1 MMPVNKEST
10 PGPAD
15 QFRLREDQLP
25 QRLQLE
31 LPQEVLDRLQRSA
44 EQSGRCL
51 NELLVELLDRALQQQ
66 GP

>member
-1 MMPVNKEST
+1 M
-10 PGPAD
+10 
-15 QFRLREDQLP
+15 P

-31 LPQEVLDRLQRSA
+31 LPEEVLDRLQRSA